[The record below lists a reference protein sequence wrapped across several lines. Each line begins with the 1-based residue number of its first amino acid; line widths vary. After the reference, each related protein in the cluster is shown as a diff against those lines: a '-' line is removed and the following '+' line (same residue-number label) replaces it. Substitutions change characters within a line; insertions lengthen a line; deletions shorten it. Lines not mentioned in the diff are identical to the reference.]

1 MGALDDATGRTRDD
15 FDELEMSYHTV
26 QPNRWTFRSDK
37 IREWVEEQLT
47 GRVLNACAGRTKLV
61 HDDRIIRN
69 DIDEDR
75 DADLHLDVCEI
86 ADELEAGS
94 IDTVVYDPPF
104 SQYQATRSYEGRDVG
119 DDGVAKQQFD
129 ELLRPGGRVIQLG
142 YSTTCMPM
150 NLGYPRR
157 AVAVFNTL
165 GRMNDY
171 LGVVDEHHAE
181 SSAEPRWF
189 K

>member
-1 MGALDDATGRTRDD
+1 MGALDDATGRTRED

-37 IREWVEEQLT
+37 IREWVEERLT

-61 HDDRIIRN
+61 HDDRIVRN

-75 DADLHLDVCEI
+75 DADLHADVCEI

-94 IDTVVYDPPF
+94 FDVVVYDPPF
-104 SQYQATRSYEGRDVG
+104 SQYQSNRSYEGREVG
-119 DDGVAKQQFD
+119 DDALAKRQFD
-129 ELLRPGGRVIQLG
+129 DLLAPGGRFIQFGFTTTGMPMSLG
-142 YSTTCMPM
+142 YE
-150 NLGYPRR
+150 RQE
-157 AVAVFNTL
+157 VAVFNTL

-171 LGVVDEHHAE
+171 LAVVDEKPGELEAG
-181 SSAEPRWF
+181 PRWF